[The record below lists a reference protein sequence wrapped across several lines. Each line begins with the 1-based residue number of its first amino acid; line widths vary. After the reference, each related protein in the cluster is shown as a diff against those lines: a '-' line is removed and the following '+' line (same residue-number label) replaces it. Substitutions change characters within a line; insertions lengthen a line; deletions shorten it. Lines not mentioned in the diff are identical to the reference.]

1 MKKGKRPL
9 PPSGVPDPKQPRL
22 PRDEGEVCVCYPYS
36 LSHLSLTKTLS
47 CLLTLSFMLSRL
59 EAYKTEKGK
68 FFKVTPKP
76 SAYRSQNMFTRTFH
90 GGPNLAIYI
99 TNI

>member
-22 PRDEGEVCVCYPYS
+22 PRDEGKACVCYPYS

-47 CLLTLSFMLSRL
+47 CLPTLSFMLSRL

-68 FFKVTPKP
+68 FYKVTPKP
-76 SAYRSQNMFTRTFH
+76 SAYRSQNVFTRT
-90 GGPNLAIYI
+90 NLAIYI